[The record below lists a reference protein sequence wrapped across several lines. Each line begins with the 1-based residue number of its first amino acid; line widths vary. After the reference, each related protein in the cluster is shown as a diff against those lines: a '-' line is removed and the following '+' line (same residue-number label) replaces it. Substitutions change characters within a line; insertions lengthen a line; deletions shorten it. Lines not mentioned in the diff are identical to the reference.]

1 MIVVANRPTLRDRVA
16 TPYNL
21 NMAPNKMVTYS
32 HTSFHR
38 YDESDKHF
46 QQVLHNQW
54 IARSALIIGF
64 NTVVPFVSIVI
75 SFATQSCS
83 LIWYLFLRCFDNV
96 IDSLYV

>member
-38 YDESDKHF
+38 YDDDDSGETLSYLENVVAVYVK
-46 QQVLHNQW
+46 L
-54 IARSALIIGF
+54 RSSEA
-64 NTVVPFVSIVI
+64 
-75 SFATQSCS
+75 
-83 LIWYLFLRCFDNV
+83 
-96 IDSLYV
+96 

>member
-38 YDESDKHF
+38 YDDDDDDDDDGE
-46 QQVLHNQW
+46 
-54 IARSALIIGF
+54 
-64 NTVVPFVSIVI
+64 
-75 SFATQSCS
+75 
-83 LIWYLFLRCFDNV
+83 
-96 IDSLYV
+96 